1 MKAKFRFNLERTEHD
16 IDVHEDGTVAI
27 AAENGVELSFESVNA
42 LALEFA
48 ASRNTPANILK
59 NFELSQ
65 VGDVYVFAQRSGTAG
80 YEFSNSSTTNFQRDD
95 EDEYEDED
103 DEYEDEDKYDD
114 EYDDED
120 EEEIDEHAELREKVE
135 SSFDTDINDYTM
147 TADLVA
153 VFNLDNHVLFDTEA
167 NKIIR
172 ERANRRI
179 ATAAIA
185 GGHVGL
191 FKYVNGEEPTF
202 EQINTLS
209 DGLVLPVGDVFIIVA
224 EEDVNALRTFVI
236 GEPEQK
242 ETAVTESPLF
252 SKMFR

>member
-16 IDVHEDGTVAI
+16 IEVHEDGTVTI
-27 AAENGVELSFESVNA
+27 TAETGAELTFESVKA

-80 YEFSNSSTTNFQRDD
+80 YEFSSSRATNFERAEYEYEN
-95 EDEYEDED
+95 EDEY
-103 DEYEDEDKYDD
+103 
-114 EYDDED
+114 ED
-120 EEEIDEHAELREKVE
+120 EEEIDEHAELRGKVE
-135 SSFDTDINDYTM
+135 SSFDTDVNDYTM

-153 VFNLDNHVLFDTEA
+153 VFELDNRILFDTEA

-191 FKYVNGEEPTF
+191 FKFVNSEEPTF
-202 EQINTLS
+202 ERIDTLV
-209 DGLVLPVGDVFIIVA
+209 DGLVLPVGDVFVIVA
-224 EEDVNALRTFVI
+224 EEDVNALRTFVV

>member
-16 IDVHEDGTVAI
+16 IEVHEDGTVTI
-27 AAENGVELSFESVNA
+27 TAESGAELTFESVKA

-80 YEFSNSSTTNFQRDD
+80 YEFSSSSTNNFERDEYEHEDEYEDEDEYDD
-95 EDEYEDED
+95 EDEYED
-103 DEYEDEDKYDD
+103 
-114 EYDDED
+114 D
-120 EEEIDEHAELREKVE
+120 EEVDEHAELRGKVE
-135 SSFDTDINDYTM
+135 SSFDTDVNDYTM

-153 VFNLDNHVLFDTEA
+153 VFELDNRILFDTEA

-172 ERANRRI
+172 ERASRRI

-191 FKYVNGEEPTF
+191 FKFVNGEEPTF
-202 EQINTLS
+202 EHIDTLV
-209 DGLVLPVGDVFIIVA
+209 DGLVLPVGDVFVVVA
-224 EEDVNALRTFVI
+224 EEDVNALRTFVV